1 MRGPVGRAGG
11 DDIPPNAE
19 RTASV
24 RTSRFRRALGVSL
37 VAASAIATLLVAA
50 PPIVASTPPPAHT
63 DVLAAAGS
71 DTIQSFMNDYF
82 NTTAAKAVDP
92 NTFNVLVPVNITSP
106 FNVPADANCGAQGY
120 IGSGMTPT
128 GTQIISPNG
137 SGQGRTALKG
147 AVAGTYP
154 GNTTANGPGGTLKGC
169 IDIAR
174 SSGGPQAVPT
184 DNPTFEY
191 YAFALDAVTW
201 GSPSLQAPAT
211 MTVQNLRDIYNC
223 VITNWNQLP
232 GGGTG
237 QIQRFMPQTGSG
249 TRSFFISNVL
259 NGIDPDTVSNANCP
273 ANKDTMEE
281 NTGTDLYTPN
291 PLDPSG
297 GNSALYQNAI
307 VPYSAGKFVFQA
319 TNSTNP
325 TLDVRG
331 GIRPG
336 GLTQGGTPVYGVRWT
351 GSAWL
356 LNNATV
362 VGGRTVT
369 DAVTNGGTGSPP
381 PSPIVTSAT
390 ANFTAADVGFTVSGT
405 NIPPGAVISSVD
417 SATQIHISIPTI
429 ASATGGTLTIGSAVV
444 SEKNPNILTA
454 TDSSVYPGVRYVYNV
469 IDSTEP
475 SYTAARD
482 VIGFNDT
489 SGGAASPLCANNAS
503 IISVIRSNGFLD
515 LPSLTS
521 PGGNTNIT
529 CRLRTPS

>member
-1 MRGPVGRAGG
+1 M
-11 DDIPPNAE
+11 
-19 RTASV
+19 
-24 RTSRFRRALGVSL
+24 RTSRFKRALGASL
-37 VAASAIATLLVAA
+37 AVISALAMGVVALA
-50 PPIVASTPPPAHT
+50 PEAHASTPPGTYT

-82 NTTAAKAVDP
+82 ATPDAQAVDTHTR
-92 NTFNVLVPVNITSP
+92 NILVPPNLTGV
-106 FNVPADANCGAQGY
+106 FNVPADANCGSQDYVA
-120 IGSGMTPT
+120 SGPT
-128 GTQIISPNG
+128 GNQKVSPNG
-137 SGQGRTALKG
+137 SGQGRTALVG

-154 GNTTANGPGGTLKGC
+154 GNTVANGPTGNLKGC

-174 SSGGPQAVPT
+174 SSGGPQAVPP
-184 DNPTFEY
+184 DNSTFQY
-191 YAFALDAVTW
+191 FAFALDAVTW

-249 TRSFFISNVL
+249 TRSFFIANVL
-259 NGIDPDTVSNANCP
+259 NGVDPDSVSNANCP

-281 NTGTDLYTPN
+281 NQGTDLYTPN
-291 PLDPSG
+291 ILDPSG
-297 GNSALYQNAI
+297 TNSAVYQNAI
-307 VPYSAGKFVFQA
+307 VPYSAGKFVYQA

-331 GIRPG
+331 GVRPG

-356 LNNATV
+356 LNNATI
-362 VGGRTVT
+362 VGGRTVN
-369 DAVTNGGTGSPP
+369 DAVTNGGTGTPP

-390 ANFTAADVGFTVSGT
+390 ANFVAGDVGNTVSGT
-405 NIPPGAVISSVD
+405 NIPPGAVITSRD

-429 ASATGGTLTIGSAVV
+429 ASATGGSLTIGSAVV
-444 SEKNPNILTA
+444 SEKNPNILTP
-454 TDSSVYPGVRYVYNV
+454 TDTSVFPGVRFVYNV
-469 IDSTEP
+469 IDTTEP

-482 VIGFNDT
+482 MVGFDDAAN
-489 SGGAASPLCANNAS
+489 GHASPLCGNNANV
-503 IISVIRSNGFLD
+503 ISVIRSNGFLD
-515 LPSLTS
+515 LAPLTS
-521 PGGNTNIT
+521 GGGNTNIT
-529 CRLRTPS
+529 CRLRTP